1 MIVICVDVSS
11 CDGSEETTM
20 MMKMNKRKKNIS
32 SSYQMCVCV
41 CFLNFLACERNLL
54 DLTDLE

>member
-20 MMKMNKRKKNIS
+20 MMKMNKARIFLFSGSREIS
-32 SSYQMCVCV
+32 AQ
-41 CFLNFLACERNLL
+41 
-54 DLTDLE
+54 T

>member
-11 CDGSEETTM
+11 YDGSEETT

-32 SSYQMCVCV
+32 SSYQICVCV
-41 CFLNFLACERNLL
+41 SLIS
-54 DLTDLE
+54 

>member
-20 MMKMNKRKKNIS
+20 MMKMNRRKKNIS
-32 SSYQMCVCV
+32 SSYQICVCV
-41 CFLNFLACERNLL
+41 SLIS
-54 DLTDLE
+54 

>member
-11 CDGSEETTM
+11 YDDSEETT

-32 SSYQMCVCV
+32 SSYQICVCV
-41 CFLNFLACERNLL
+41 SLIS
-54 DLTDLE
+54 

>member
-20 MMKMNKRKKNIS
+20 MMKTNKRKKNIS
-32 SSYQMCVCV
+32 SSYQISVCV
-41 CFLNFLACERNLL
+41 SLIS
-54 DLTDLE
+54 